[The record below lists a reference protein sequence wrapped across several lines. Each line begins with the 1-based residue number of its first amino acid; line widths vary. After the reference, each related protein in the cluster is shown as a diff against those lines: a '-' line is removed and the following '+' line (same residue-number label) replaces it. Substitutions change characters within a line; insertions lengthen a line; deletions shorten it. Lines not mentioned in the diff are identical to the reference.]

1 VAQITDK
8 RFKELYKIFQKQK
21 NNLGSDTEFAE
32 FLNKKNIVPGTPGAT
47 TGVLNK
53 EFNSKTVNG
62 RRQRLGIKTPTAG
75 KIIGSQLANRTKIEN
90 LLQKEI
96 TKANN
101 GDKFVSQAEISFKV
115 EDKLN
120 LKPKT
125 VISPDTGKPRRVP
138 KYVPSKGGPL
148 GAYPILYNLESQ
160 TDKVDNVLKDLLIEQ
175 EPLKERFVDVV
186 RKRTQAGDRVHT

>member
-1 VAQITDK
+1 MRQITDEK
-8 RFKELYKIFQKQK
+8 FKELYEQFQKQK
-21 NNLGSDTEFAE
+21 NNLGSDPEFAE

-47 TGVLNK
+47 TGVKNK
-53 EFNSKTVNG
+53 KFNAKTVNG
-62 RRQRLGIKTPTAG
+62 RRQRLDIKTPTAG

-101 GDKFVSQAEISFKV
+101 GDKFISQGKISFKV
-115 EDKLN
+115 EDKLG

-125 VISPDTGKPRRVP
+125 QISPDTGKPRRLP
-138 KYVPSKGGPL
+138 RYVPSKGGAL

-160 TDKVDNVLKDLLIEQ
+160 IDKVDNVLKDLLIDQ
-175 EPLKERFVDVV
+175 EPLK
-186 RKRTQAGDRVHT
+186 DRLVEVIKKKNSSW